1 MGFNGWMHTFL
12 TKIRTWLTAPPVIAL
27 LSMGGLVGVLL
38 VYTTQPWAGRRHRAP
53 LAAGD
58 PTRLEAHVRA
68 LVACGPR
75 EMIHPEA
82 LDAAAAYIESQFRA
96 AGGRVGRQPYEVRG
110 RQVANLMAR
119 FGPEPQPGGPGLL
132 VLGAH
137 YDTCE
142 GLPGADDNTSGVAVL
157 LEVARYL
164 NHHPPAIPVELV
176 AWTLEEPPHFR
187 SGEMGSR
194 IHARALKASGLPVR
208 LVLSL
213 EMLGTY
219 EDAPGSQHFPLLGLD
234 WIYPD
239 RGDFLALVGGWG
251 DGWKVRQVKAQ
262 LQGDLPIWSM
272 NAPSGIVGID
282 FSDHASYWHEGLP
295 ALMLTDTAFF
305 RNPRY
310 HTAQDRPERLDYRR
324 MAQATAQVVALTQW
338 VP

>member
-1 MGFNGWMHTFL
+1 MRFNEAMASPMATL
-12 TKIRTWLTAPPVIAL
+12 RTWLTAPPVIAL
-27 LSMGGLVGVLL
+27 LSLGVLGGAL
-38 VYTTQPWAGRRHRAP
+38 LTYTTQPGVGRHAGPTAV
-53 LAAGD
+53 GD
-58 PTRLEAHVRA
+58 PARLEAHVRA

-82 LDAAAAYIESQFRA
+82 LDAAAAYIEGQFQA
-96 AGGRVGRQPYEVRG
+96 AGGRLSRQAYEVRG
-110 RQVANLMAR
+110 RKVANLIAR
-119 FGPEPQPGGPGLL
+119 FGPEPRLGGAGLR

-137 YDTCE
+137 YDTCQ

-164 NHHPPAIPVELV
+164 GAHPPVDPVELV

-187 SGEMGSR
+187 SAEMGSR
-194 IHARALKASGLPVR
+194 VHARTLKASGLPVR

-213 EMLGTY
+213 EMLGTF
-219 EDAPGSQHFPLLGLD
+219 EDAPGSQHYPLLGLD

-239 RGDFLALVGGWG
+239 RGNFLALVGGWG
-251 DGWKVRQVKAQ
+251 DGWKVRWAKAR
-262 LQGDLPIWSM
+262 LQGDLPIWSI

-282 FSDHASYWHEGLP
+282 FSDHASYWKEGLP

-310 HTAQDRPERLDYRR
+310 HTDQDLPERLDYHR
-324 MAQATAQVVALTQW
+324 MAQATTQVAVLALA
-338 VP
+338 PE